1 MFCFSNLYKGAEVM
15 ISLAEAVKL
24 KSILNRKLSTL
35 NEEQHRVAFITVE
48 KGQPAIREGRT
59 LSVVEAELAVV
70 RKDIRTLDRLV
81 YEANIQHKVSFLDEH
96 YTSVEAI
103 ELAKQ
108 LRQEAEVAKMF
119 STYEKEQMEYG
130 YGEHIQMVRV
140 ALFDPEAYRQ
150 KADELE
156 RKAHKISNLINAK
169 NYEVKLNFDDS
180 NYM

>member
-1 MFCFSNLYKGAEVM
+1 MFCVAYLYKGAEVV

-24 KSILNRKLSTL
+24 KSILNRKLSDL
-35 NEEQHRVAFITVE
+35 QEEQRRVAFITIE

-59 LSVVEAELAVV
+59 LPIVEAELAVV

-81 YEANIQHKVSFLDEH
+81 YEANIQHDVTFLDQP
-96 YTSVEAI
+96 YTLVEAI
-103 ELAKQ
+103 EYAKQ

-119 STYEKEQMEYG
+119 SIYEKEQIEYG

-156 RKAHKISNLINAK
+156 RKAHKLSNLINAK